1 MLLIKSLN
9 LIRANKMI
17 KKAFFIVSLVFLSSF
32 QTKEKEVFI
41 CPTKSSK
48 AFHLKKDCRGLK
60 RCSIKIKTI
69 TKTKAENIGRKMCK
83 IESKK

>member
-1 MLLIKSLN
+1 MKRLLFSLS
-9 LIRANKMI
+9 LI
-17 KKAFFIVSLVFLSSF
+17 LFLTSF

-83 IESKK
+83 IELKK

>member
-1 MLLIKSLN
+1 MKKVILIFLLIPL
-9 LIRANKMI
+9 
-17 KKAFFIVSLVFLSSF
+17 LSSY

-48 AFHLKKDCRGLK
+48 VYHLKKDCKGLK

-69 TKTKAENIGRKMCK
+69 TEKKAENIGRTMCK

>member
-1 MLLIKSLN
+1 MKRIVF
-9 LIRANKMI
+9 
-17 KKAFFIVSLVFLSSF
+17 FFIIISVLFAF
-32 QTKEKEVFI
+32 QQKEKEVFI

-48 AFHLKKDCRGLK
+48 VYHLKKDCKGLK

-69 TKTKAENIGRKMCK
+69 TEKKAENIGRTMCK